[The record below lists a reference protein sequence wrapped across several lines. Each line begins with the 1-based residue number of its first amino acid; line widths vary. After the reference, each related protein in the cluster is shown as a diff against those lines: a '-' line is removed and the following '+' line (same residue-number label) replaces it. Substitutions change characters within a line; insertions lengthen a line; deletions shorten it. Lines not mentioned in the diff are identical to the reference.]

1 MKKTQMIKT
10 QRPWVLLVKA
20 LIKCT
25 QMNLIM
31 DNPNLQSE
39 MLRILILYTLI
50 MEILMMGISIMKRT
64 SLMMKV
70 LWMM

>member
-1 MKKTQMIKT
+1 MIKT
-10 QRPWVLLVKA
+10 QRPWVLLVKT
-20 LIKCT
+20 LIECT

-31 DNPNLQSE
+31 DNPNLWSE

-50 MEILMMGISIMKRT
+50 MEILMIRISIMKRT